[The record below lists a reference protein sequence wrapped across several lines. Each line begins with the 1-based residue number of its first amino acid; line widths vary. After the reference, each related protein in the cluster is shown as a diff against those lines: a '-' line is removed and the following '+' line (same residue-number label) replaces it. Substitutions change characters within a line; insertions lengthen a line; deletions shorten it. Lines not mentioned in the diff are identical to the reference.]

1 MAGDWIKMRVWLRR
15 DPRVAS
21 MADFLAH
28 ERSFMDYVSEPHR
41 RSCNDSAY
49 ECITS
54 DITRAITVCALLEIW
69 GVARERGDRI
79 DNDLVL
85 KHCTLANLDDICSV
99 PCIGEALEYVEWAVE
114 GCNTD
119 AKGRSIFY
127 VKFPNFF
134 AENEAPEERYKKQH
148 AEAQA
153 RYRAKKAAE
162 SDKSVDAEGDI
173 TSDVTVTPREEKRRE
188 EVNTPPAPKGVVI
201 DNGFANFWNPY
212 PRKTA
217 KVQAQKAWAK
227 LNPSPELQAQIL
239 AALAAQCK
247 SEQWTKDGGAF
258 IPHASTWLNQR
269 RWEDQLPTHATAPKA
284 DIWAGAL

>member
-28 ERSFMDYVSEPHR
+28 ERAFMDYVSEPHR
-41 RSCNDSAY
+41 RTCDESAY
-49 ECITS
+49 EYITS
-54 DITRAITVCALLEIW
+54 DVTRAITVCALLEIW

-162 SDKSVDAEGDI
+162 SDKAVGADGDI
-173 TSDVTVTPREEKRRE
+173 TSDITVTPREEKRRE
-188 EVNTPPAPKGVVI
+188 EVNTPLPPKGDGVDGARGQVPC
-201 DNGFANFWNPY
+201 PY
-212 PRKTA
+212 DSI
-217 KVQAQKAWAK
+217 V
-227 LNPSPELQAQIL
+227 
-239 AALAAQCK
+239 AA
-247 SEQWTKDGGAF
+247 
-258 IPHASTWLNQR
+258 
-269 RWEDQLPTHATAPKA
+269 
-284 DIWAGAL
+284 